1 MRIPIWLRRAGSRAL
16 PFSLALV
23 TAVVSAPST
32 PAQDG
37 VTQQVATLLRQA
49 DSAPLQRAWEIG
61 RMVADLEGQEETI
74 ARAAAAAAAKLGD
87 HARLAAARALIDLS
101 EGATFGA
108 EILGVLRPVLTSKDT
123 AAQVAAAG
131 LLGTADVFGRRE
143 TKEVRRLLAEKT
155 SSELADSDVRIAA
168 AKALWKVGTDEQKA
182 MARFTLRSYLR
193 SRDRRLRARAALA
206 LAETNADSS
215 GPAWRVLREIA
226 EDPTQEGDLAR
237 LYLRLDAERR
247 RIEKWLRTRSAGNE
261 RGPGAAGSDRFATL
275 REILRRVHELHIRG
289 HEIRDQYLLDHAAK
303 GLMSA
308 LDRHSSYFTSEEYQ
322 RFFFDLNREYGGIGA
337 FVGFDQDED
346 FSIIRPI
353 YSGPAYRVGIRS
365 GDKILAVDG
374 WETAGHTSEE
384 IIARLK
390 GKPGTKVT
398 VKVFRTGM
406 QKPEEIEIVRE
417 EIHVPSVNHELLPGN
432 IGYIELIT
440 FGSNTAGEL
449 RKAIRDL
456 RKRGAVGLVLD
467 LRNNT
472 GGYLVAARDVVET
485 FLSGRRLVVYTKS
498 RAGVEETFRTRD
510 NAEAPDLPLVV
521 LVNGL
526 SASASEIVAGSLQY
540 HKRAKVVGKR
550 TFGKGSVQSLV
561 PLRSQPAEPFEDEN
575 HNGLHDEWER
585 FTDLNGNGK
594 YDAGPR
600 IKITVAR
607 YYLPDGRTPNKEFDE
622 NGKII
627 NPDWGVIPDVECEVR
642 QTKPEDAWKN
652 AELFHLFRKDV
663 FRKYVREHMK
673 EHQDLFRE
681 LAEGDGGDWKRYPDF
696 EEFYRGLDTKLPRD
710 DVRRW
715 LRYTIR
721 DEIADQRGKAFA
733 GNRALG
739 DHQED
744 GQLQEAVRLILEKIG
759 KDIHELEAYRDV
771 LKIASGTGAG
781 TGK

>member
-1 MRIPIWLRRAGSRAL
+1 MRTQPRLRRAASRVL
-16 PFSLALV
+16 LSSFALV
-23 TAVVSAPST
+23 CVGLAAPFAA
-32 PAQDG
+32 AQDG
-37 VTQQVATLLRQA
+37 LTQKVAALLRQA
-49 DSAPLQRAWEIG
+49 DSAPLERAWEIG
-61 RMVADLEGQEETI
+61 LQLSDLEGQEDAI
-74 ARAAAAAAAKLGD
+74 AGAATAAAAKLGD

-101 EGATFGA
+101 EGATFGSNVL
-108 EILGVLRPVLTSKDT
+108 EVLRPVLASKDA
-123 AAQVAAAG
+123 AAQAAAAG
-131 LLGTADVFGRRE
+131 LLGHGDVFGRRE
-143 TKEVRRLLAEKT
+143 TKEVQRLLAEKV
-155 SSELADSDVRIAA
+155 SSELADSNVRIAA

-182 MARFTLRSYLR
+182 MARFTLRSFLR

-226 EDPTQEGDLAR
+226 DEPTHEGELAR

-247 RIEKWLRTRSAGNE
+247 RIEKWLRTESA
-261 RGPGAAGSDRFATL
+261 RDDKGAPASGSDRFATL
-275 REILRRVHELHIRG
+275 REILRRVHALHIRG
-289 HEIRDQYLLDHAAK
+289 HEISDQYLLDHAAK

-337 FVGFDQDED
+337 FVGFDQDDD

-353 YSGPAYRVGIRS
+353 YSGPAYRAGIRS

-390 GKPGTKVT
+390 GKPGTKVK
-398 VKVFRTGM
+398 VKMFRTGM
-406 QKPEEIEIVRE
+406 QKPEEVEIARE
-417 EIHVPSVNHELLPGN
+417 EIHVPSVNHELLPGK

-440 FGSNTAGEL
+440 FGSNTAPEL

-485 FLSGRRLVVYTKS
+485 FLSGRRLVVFTKS

-540 HKRAKVVGKR
+540 HKRAKIVGKR

-561 PLRSQPAEPFEDEN
+561 PLRSQPAEPFDDEN
-575 HNGLHDEWER
+575 RNGIHDEWER

-600 IKITVAR
+600 MKITVAR
-607 YYLPDGRTPNKEFDE
+607 YYLPDGRSPNKEFDE
-622 NGKII
+622 NGKVI

-642 QTKPEDAWKN
+642 ETKPEDAWKN

-663 FRKYVREHMK
+663 FRKYVRERMEQHK
-673 EHQDLFRE
+673 ELFRQ

-696 EEFYRGLDTKLPRD
+696 EEFYSGLDTKLPRD

-721 DEIADQRGKAFA
+721 DEIADLRGKAFA

-744 GQLQEAVRLILEKIG
+744 GQLQQAVRLILEKIG
-759 KDIHELEAYRDV
+759 KDIRQLEAYRDV
-771 LKIASGTGAG
+771 LKIAAG
-781 TGK
+781 TDK